1 MIHVIFGP
9 PGTGKTW
16 TLLDE
21 MEKHLQQGVSPEK
34 IGFFTFSKN
43 AAKEALDRAYEKFR
57 IPAKELKYFR
67 TLHSLG
73 FTQLE
78 YDPNKVLKTK
88 QYNEI
93 GSKLGI
99 EIRYATWDDDNGG
112 ILNSDSEYLSV
123 IELARSKGI
132 TPEQQYNKGEHRDP
146 HMDLETLKRFHRGI
160 EGYKKDRP
168 GWKDFTDMINEFVKS
183 DRCPKLKVAFI
194 DEAQDLSKKQWE
206 VVAKIKNHCETLYV
220 AGDDDQCIYR
230 WRGADVHSFLNFKGT
245 RRILNESRRVPK
257 RVFDVANKII
267 NKIPIT
273 NRVKK
278 NWIPKKEEGFVDWHY
293 DLSEIDFS
301 TGNWLILGK
310 DKWKLDEHESFFKE
324 NNIYYNRAKQKNN
337 LADKFEAINLYE
349 NKLKKGVPLTFDE
362 CEIIKK
368 KMKTKEW
375 TNKMFKAMV
384 PNGFYDISTL
394 KEKYG
399 LNTEAP
405 WQEAFTKMGKT
416 DTDKITELMKKGEDL
431 TSGARIKLATIHGV
445 KGNEKDNVV
454 LPLDL
459 TGAALESYEKNP
471 DDEHRLMYVGATR
484 SKKTLHL
491 IYPKSKVGGY
501 DI

>member
-1 MIHVIFGP
+1 M
-9 PGTGKTW
+9 
-16 TLLDE
+16 
-21 MEKHLQQGVSPEK
+21 
-34 IGFFTFSKN
+34 
-43 AAKEALDRAYEKFR
+43 
-57 IPAKELKYFR
+57 
-67 TLHSLG
+67 
-73 FTQLE
+73 
-78 YDPNKVLKTK
+78 
-88 QYNEI
+88 
-93 GSKLGI
+93 
-99 EIRYATWDDDNGG
+99 
-112 ILNSDSEYLSV
+112 
-123 IELARSKGI
+123 
-132 TPEQQYNKGEHRDP
+132 
-146 HMDLETLKRFHRGI
+146 
-160 EGYKKDRP
+160 
-168 GWKDFTDMINEFVKS
+168 
-183 DRCPKLKVAFI
+183 
-194 DEAQDLSKKQWE
+194 
-206 VVAKIKNHCETLYV
+206 
-220 AGDDDQCIYR
+220 
-230 WRGADVHSFLNFKGT
+230 
-245 RRILNESRRVPK
+245 
-257 RVFDVANKII
+257 
-267 NKIPIT
+267 
-273 NRVKK
+273 
-278 NWIPKKEEGFVDWHY
+278 
-293 DLSEIDFS
+293 
-301 TGNWLILGK
+301 ILGK

-337 LADKFEAINLYE
+337 LTDKFEAINLYE

-394 KEKYG
+394 REKYG